1 MKDGEPWTNTLGMR
15 LLPLD
20 NIHLTVFQTRLRDFA
35 TFVQATNYD
44 AEGGM
49 SSAMKQ
55 DGLGRRILSWK
66 LPGYPQ
72 TLDDPLVSTT
82 GKQPASKAGGHFK
95 AQFPII

>member
-15 LLPLD
+15 FLPLD
-20 NIHLTVFQTRLRDFA
+20 NIHLTVFQTRVRDFEA
-35 TFVQATNYD
+35 FVQA
-44 AEGGM
+44 
-49 SSAMKQ
+49 AMKQ
-55 DGLGRRILSWK
+55 DGLGRILSWK

-82 GKQPASKAGGHFK
+82 GKQPASKACGHFK